1 MERIKY
7 LKEKLHQL
15 NYEYYVLS
23 QPSLSDATYDDL
35 MKELI
40 ALEQQY
46 LEYADPL
53 SPSKRVGGSV
63 AEGFQK
69 VAHQRPMLS
78 LGNAYSKED
87 LQDFILRINK
97 EGYTPRFV
105 VECKIDGLAM
115 SLRYE
120 EGKLIQAITRG
131 DGSIGEDVTNNIKTI
146 RSLPLVLPSKESI
159 EVRGEVYLPKVE
171 FERMNAER
179 LKKGEELFANPRNV
193 ASGTMRQLDSSVVA
207 SRRLDAFWYQWSDA
221 REHGFTSHEAS
232 LEWMSSQGFHVNE
245 TRRVCSNID
254 EIWSFI
260 EEITLQRSSLPYDI
274 DGMVVKVDDYQV
286 QEQLGFTAKTPK
298 WAIAYK
304 FPAEEVQ
311 TILKDITISVGRTG
325 KITPNAVLEPVIVAG
340 SVVGAAQL
348 FNEDYIKERDLRI
361 GDSVIIR
368 KAGDIIP
375 EVLRMVEE
383 DRKDQEAYIFPTNCP
398 ICDSILKRQRDESA
412 HYCLNVECSA
422 RVVESM
428 IHFCSRNAMNI
439 ETMGDKTIE
448 KFHEVGLLNKIEEI
462 YVLPSKKKEILE
474 LEGWKE
480 KSVEK
485 LCNAIENSKQQG
497 LDKLL
502 FGLGIRQVGAKS
514 AKVLAQTFGSIDALL
529 NATKEELSQ
538 INDIGEISAQA
549 IVDYFL
555 QEQNRELIH
564 ALEHYGVQCKMEV
577 IEKVESMFTN
587 KTVVVTGTFQ
597 EMTRTEVSALLER
610 LGAKVA
616 GSVSKKT
623 DYVIYGEA
631 AGSKLDK
638 AQSLGVSTMDEQTF
652 MKEVKI
658 DEITE

>member
-1 MERIKY
+1 MERINY

-15 NYEYYVLS
+15 NYEYYVLN

-40 ALEQQY
+40 ALEVEHP
-46 LEYADPL
+46 EYMDPL

-69 VAHQRPMLS
+69 VAHQRAMLS

-97 EGYTPRFV
+97 EGFTPMFV

-120 EGKLIQAITRG
+120 EGKLVQAITRG
-131 DGSIGEDVTNNIKTI
+131 DGSFGEDVTTNIKTI
-146 RSLPLVLPSKESI
+146 RTLPLLIESKKSI

-171 FERMNAER
+171 FERMNEER
-179 LKKGEELFANPRNV
+179 VKQGEELFANPRNV

-221 REHGFTSHEAS
+221 SDHGFNTHEAS
-232 LEWMSSQGFHVNE
+232 LQWMESQGFHVNE
-245 TRRVCSNID
+245 TRRVCRTID

-260 EEITLQRSSLPYDI
+260 EEITVKRSSLPYDI
-274 DGMVVKVDDYQV
+274 DGMVIKVDDYQI
-286 QEQLGFTAKTPK
+286 QEQLGYTSKTPK

-304 FPAEEVQ
+304 FPAEEVK
-311 TILKDITISVGRTG
+311 TVLKDITISVGRTG
-325 KITPNAVLEPVIVAG
+325 KITPNALLEPVVVAG

-375 EVLRMVEE
+375 EVLRMVIE
-383 DRKDQEAYIFPTNCP
+383 DRKDQNVYIFPTNCP
-398 ICDSILKRQRDESA
+398 NCGSTLIRQKDESA

-422 RVVESM
+422 RIVESM

-439 ETMGDKTIE
+439 ETMGDKTIV
-448 KFHEVGLLNKIEEI
+448 KFHEVGLLHRIEDIYQLSLKKEEI
-462 YVLPSKKKEILE
+462 LA

-480 KSVEK
+480 KSVDK
-485 LCNAIENSKQQG
+485 LCSAIERSKQQT

-514 AKVLAQTFGSIDALL
+514 AKVLAQSFGSIDALMK
-529 NATKEELSQ
+529 ASKIELSQ
-538 INDIGEISAQA
+538 INDVGEISAQA

-555 QEQNRELIH
+555 QEQNRDLIN
-564 ALEHYGVQCKMEV
+564 ALENYGLQSRMEITEK
-577 IEKVESMFTN
+577 IESIFTN
-587 KTVVVTGTFQ
+587 KIVVITGSFQ
-597 EMTRTEVSALLER
+597 EMTRNDISSLLET

-631 AGSKLDK
+631 AGSKLVK
-638 AQSLGVSTMDEQTF
+638 AQSLGVNIMNEQTF
-652 MKEVKI
+652 LEEVKKY
-658 DEITE
+658 EIT